1 MTNDHRE
8 EKQEPERSTER
19 EGTDFNE
26 TASNYLAH
34 LKGLLLRPDEFFT
47 DTYHGQKLFGMVHM
61 AALVVLI
68 AFAGFVQRAHIGSV
82 SFGDLL
88 GGIKFGLAFAIPL
101 AALLFIFPW
110 YARQQGQTLT
120 MDFLIEKLGAALA
133 LPAIMVLV
141 AIPLNLLDITIY
153 SWFRSMGLNLIYI
166 AVFMTAYWYVAP
178 KRLHV
183 AALSAIGFYFAYR
196 LIALIL

>member
-1 MTNDHRE
+1 MTNNE
-8 EKQEPERSTER
+8 QESDRSNET
-19 EGTDFNE
+19 EGTDLNE
-26 TASNYLAH
+26 TASNYFAH
-34 LKGLLLRPDEFFT
+34 LKNLLLKPDEFFT
-47 DTYHGQKLFGMVHM
+47 DAYHGQKLFGLIHM
-61 AALVVLI
+61 IALVVLI
-68 AFAGFVQRAHIGSV
+68 ALAGFVQRAQIGSV

-101 AALLFIFPW
+101 AALLFVFPW
-110 YARQQGQTLT
+110 YARQRGQALT

-133 LPAIMVLV
+133 LSALMVLV
-141 AIPLNLLDITIY
+141 AIPLNLLDITLY

-183 AALSAIGFYFAYR
+183 ATLSAIGFYFAYR
-196 LIALIL
+196 LIGLIL

>member
-1 MTNDHRE
+1 MTNNEQESDHSNE
-8 EKQEPERSTER
+8 TER
-19 EGTDFNE
+19 TDLNE
-26 TASNYLAH
+26 TASNYFAH
-34 LKGLLLRPDEFFT
+34 LKNLLLKPDEFFT
-47 DTYHGQKLFGMVHM
+47 DAYHGQKLFGLIHM
-61 AALVVLI
+61 IALVVLI
-68 AFAGFVQRAHIGSV
+68 ALAGFVQRAQIGSV

-110 YARQQGQTLT
+110 YARQQGETLT
-120 MDFLIEKLGAALA
+120 LDFLIEKLGAALA
-133 LPAIMVLV
+133 LSALMVLV
-141 AIPLNLLDITIY
+141 AIPLNLLDITLY

-183 AALSAIGFYFAYR
+183 ATLSAIGFYFAYR

>member
-1 MTNDHRE
+1 MTNNEQESDHSNE
-8 EKQEPERSTER
+8 S
-19 EGTDFNE
+19 EGTDLNE
-26 TASNYLAH
+26 TASNYFAH
-34 LKGLLLRPDEFFT
+34 LKNLLLKPDEFFT
-47 DTYHGQKLFGMVHM
+47 DAYHGQKLFGLIHM
-61 AALVVLI
+61 ILLVVLI
-68 AFAGFVQRAHIGSV
+68 ALAGFVQRAQIGSV

-110 YARQQGQTLT
+110 YARQQGQALTL
-120 MDFLIEKLGAALA
+120 DFLIEKLGAALA
-133 LPAIMVLV
+133 LSALMVLI
-141 AIPLNLLDITIY
+141 AIPLNLLDITLY

-183 AALSAIGFYFAYR
+183 ATLSAIGFYFAYR
-196 LIALIL
+196 LIGLIL

>member
-1 MTNDHRE
+1 MTNNE
-8 EKQEPERSTER
+8 QEPDHSNET
-19 EGTDFNE
+19 EGTDLNE
-26 TASNYLAH
+26 TASNYFAH
-34 LKGLLLRPDEFFT
+34 LKNLLLKPDEFFT
-47 DTYHGQKLFGMVHM
+47 DAYHGQRLFGLIHM
-61 AALVVLI
+61 ISLLVLI
-68 AFAGFVQRAHIGSV
+68 AIAGFVQRSQIGSV

-120 MDFLIEKLGAALA
+120 LDFLIEKLGAALA
-133 LPAIMVLV
+133 LSALMVLV
-141 AIPLNLLDITIY
+141 AIPLNLLDITLY

-183 AALSAIGFYFAYR
+183 ATLSAIGFYFAYR

>member
-1 MTNDHRE
+1 MTNNEQESDHSNE
-8 EKQEPERSTER
+8 TED
-19 EGTDFNE
+19 TDLNE
-26 TASNYLAH
+26 TASNYFAH
-34 LKGLLLRPDEFFT
+34 LKNLLLKPDEFFT
-47 DTYHGQKLFGMVHM
+47 DAYHGQKLFGLIHM
-61 AALVVLI
+61 IALVVLI
-68 AFAGFVQRAHIGSV
+68 ALAGFVQRSQIGSV

-120 MDFLIEKLGAALA
+120 LDFLIEKLGAALA
-133 LPAIMVLV
+133 LSALMVLV
-141 AIPLNLLDITIY
+141 AIPLNLLDITLY

-183 AALSAIGFYFAYR
+183 ATLSAIGFYFAYR

>member
-1 MTNDHRE
+1 MTNNEQESDHSNE
-8 EKQEPERSTER
+8 T
-19 EGTDFNE
+19 EGTDLNE
-26 TASNYLAH
+26 TASNYFAH
-34 LKGLLLRPDEFFT
+34 LKNLLLKPDEFFT
-47 DTYHGQKLFGMVHM
+47 DAYHGQKLFGLIHM
-61 AALVVLI
+61 IALVVLI
-68 AFAGFVQRAHIGSV
+68 ALAGFVQRSQIGSV

-120 MDFLIEKLGAALA
+120 LDFLIEKLGAALA
-133 LPAIMVLV
+133 LSALMVLV
-141 AIPLNLLDITIY
+141 AIPLNLLDITLY

-166 AVFMTAYWYVAP
+166 AVFMTAYWYVVP

-183 AALSAIGFYFAYR
+183 ATLSAIGFYFAYR

>member
-1 MTNDHRE
+1 MTNNEQESDHSNE
-8 EKQEPERSTER
+8 T
-19 EGTDFNE
+19 EGTDLNE
-26 TASNYLAH
+26 TASNYFAH
-34 LKGLLLRPDEFFT
+34 LKNLLLKPDEFFT
-47 DTYHGQKLFGMVHM
+47 DAYHGQKLFGLIHM
-61 AALVVLI
+61 IALVVLI
-68 AFAGFVQRAHIGSV
+68 ALAGFVQRSQIGSV

-120 MDFLIEKLGAALA
+120 LDFLIEKLGAALA
-133 LPAIMVLV
+133 LSALMVLV
-141 AIPLNLLDITIY
+141 AIPLNLLDITLY

-183 AALSAIGFYFAYR
+183 ATLSAIGFYFAYR